1 MAAKFY
7 YNLILKIAMKSYII
21 LKTVTLI
28 SVLVSCGFSVIGIV
42 RPELL
47 VSPALGYDHTLVVIA
62 SYAAARSIAIAAVCI
77 FTLFG
82 KKREPLYAIAIL
94 AALIQFFDA
103 FVGIYQ
109 RDIPK
114 VAGPLVLAFLGFICV
129 RERARSR
136 S

>member
-1 MAAKFY
+1 
-7 YNLILKIAMKSYII
+7 MKSRII

-47 VSPALGYDHTLVVIA
+47 VSPALGHNSTLVVLA

-82 KKREPLYAIAIL
+82 KKREPLYTIAVL
-94 AALIQFFDA
+94 AALVQFFDV
-103 FVGIYQ
+103 FVGIYEG
-109 RDIPK
+109 DISK
-114 VAGPLVLAFLGFICV
+114 AAGPLILAFLGSISIYYVFKSPDTV
-129 RERARSR
+129 HNA
-136 S
+136 

>member
-1 MAAKFY
+1 
-7 YNLILKIAMKSYII
+7 MKSHII

-47 VSPALGYDHTLVVIA
+47 VSPALGHNYTLVVLA

-82 KKREPLYAIAIL
+82 KKREPLYTIAIL

-109 RDIPK
+109 GNISK
-114 VAGPLVLAFLGFICV
+114 VVGPLILAFSGFILTYS
-129 RERARSR
+129 AFKSPGLSNRSN
-136 S
+136 

>member
-1 MAAKFY
+1 
-7 YNLILKIAMKSYII
+7 MKSHII

-28 SVLVSCGFSVIGIV
+28 NVLVSCGFSVIGIV

-47 VSPALGYDHTLVVIA
+47 VSPALGHNHTLVVLA

-82 KKREPLYAIAIL
+82 KKREPLYTIAIL

-109 RDIPK
+109 GNISK
-114 VAGPLVLAFLGFICV
+114 VVGPLILAFSGFILTYS
-129 RERARSR
+129 AFKSPGLSNRSN
-136 S
+136 

>member
-1 MAAKFY
+1 
-7 YNLILKIAMKSYII
+7 MKGHIV

-47 VSPALGYDHTLVVIA
+47 VSPALGHDHTLVVLA

-82 KKREPLYAIAIL
+82 KKREPLYIIAIL
-94 AALIQFFDA
+94 AALVQFLDS
-103 FVGIYQ
+103 FVGIYEG
-109 RDIPK
+109 DISK
-114 VAGPLVLAFLGFICV
+114 IVGPLILAFAGFILIYYAFRSPGMV
-129 RERARSR
+129 QRA
-136 S
+136 

>member
-47 VSPALGYDHTLVVIA
+47 VSPALGHDH
-62 SYAAARSIAIAAVCI
+62 I
-77 FTLFG
+77 FI
-82 KKREPLYAIAIL
+82 YH
-94 AALIQFFDA
+94 A
-103 FVGIYQ
+103 FKSPDTVHI
-109 RDIPK
+109 RHHNEAK
-114 VAGPLVLAFLGFICV
+114 TN
-129 RERARSR
+129 
-136 S
+136 